1 LTWDEHAHYAPDGKR
16 IVWMSSKDLRFSI
29 KPFDL
34 QTDFWVMNLDGSRK
48 EHLTRFHTPL
58 HPHYLARSFAVA
70 ADLDWSP
77 DGSQIMGLVI
87 TQRPDTRRRGS
98 GLIVLIDLPARL
110 Q

>member
-1 LTWDEHAHYAPDGKR
+1 
-16 IVWMSSKDLRFSI
+16 
-29 KPFDL
+29 
-34 QTDFWVMNLDGSRK
+34 
-48 EHLTRFHTPL
+48 
-58 HPHYLARSFAVA
+58 VA